1 LLPAQDRGDVK
12 PDRPEKYTLDYP
24 RAASFCPPVRT
35 TFFEVSHTMGVYK
48 GRRFRQKT
56 NGGYGLPVIDK
67 IGDQHLLHVGA
78 DLAWFRVGEPVFAVA
93 NGVVRLSTGPD
104 PSVRKQRDQKK
115 PNRLWLAWGNLVVIE
130 HRLADERYVTTI
142 YGHLDTKRLVQT
154 GDIVKAG
161 QQIGTIG
168 KKTPRI
174 NGGYNPHLHFG
185 VRKGHKVSPGMK
197 LAEIV
202 VNGERRPVAI
212 VDLSEDEVQIDLPAA
227 IPDGFALRV
236 SNATIKLTKRGDKSY
251 LPSRFL
257 WSLSTPEFQIIGYDL
272 KTDDFLDP
280 VAFLRQQRADSN
292 PAPLRL
298 AE

>member
-24 RAASFCPPVRT
+24 RAASFCPPVQT